1 MLTPQLFEP
10 LNDLGIS
17 PHLPRL
23 FFHAPQL
30 HGINVPLPRRLH
42 QSLLQ
47 LGGCWRILVASHEV
61 ADGADHEENRRAHS
75 NVDQQIHIALQ
86 SESPFALLRG
96 LRLTP
101 DTRRIASCWRHR
113 GNPRQTRPR
122 LASVTLHRSLP
133 TH

>member
-1 MLTPQLFEP
+1 LLTPQLFEP

-30 HGINVPLPRRLH
+30 HGIDVPLPRRLH

-61 ADGADHEENRRAHS
+61 ADGADHEENRRTHS
-75 NVDQQIHIALQ
+75 NIDQQTILPSRAKVP
-86 SESPFALLRG
+86 SPYAEVLG
-96 LRLTP
+96 
-101 DTRRIASCWRHR
+101 
-113 GNPRQTRPR
+113 
-122 LASVTLHRSLP
+122 
-133 TH
+133 